1 MSRGRILVISGPSGS
16 GKSSV
21 IKGLLNSIHKSFL
34 SVSTTSRE
42 PRSGEEDGV
51 HYNFVSKN
59 EFLEHIQDDNFL
71 EYEKVHDNYYGTQR
85 DLVENAIN
93 EGKLVVFDIDVRG
106 QKSIKEIYPEI
117 TTSIFLT
124 TPSLSILKDR
134 LYGRGTD
141 SEEVIERRI
150 NNAKEEVKS
159 IPNFDYLVIN
169 DLLSKAEDQVLKI
182 AQLTSLK
189 PTDSH
194 SQEIIDHWIDE

>member
-1 MSRGRILVISGPSGS
+1 VSRGRILVISGPSGS

-59 EFLEHIQDDNFL
+59 EFLEHIQDNNFL

>member
-59 EFLEHIQDDNFL
+59 EFLEHIQDNNFL